1 MVVLLRSLSIVCQE
15 LGIPNIEIY
24 PILSLEIDG
33 LSIEQWANQNV
44 EQFQESQELLSIDQK
59 RILSLYLKKVE
70 QMLRL

>member
-1 MVVLLRSLSIVCQE
+1 MVVLLRSLSILCQE

-44 EQFQESQELLSIDQK
+44 EQFQESQELLSADQK

>member
-1 MVVLLRSLSIVCQE
+1 VVVLLRSLSIICQD

-33 LSIEQWANQNV
+33 LSIEQWANQNI
-44 EQFQESQELLSIDQK
+44 EQFVESQELLSLDQK

-70 QMLRL
+70 QMLKL